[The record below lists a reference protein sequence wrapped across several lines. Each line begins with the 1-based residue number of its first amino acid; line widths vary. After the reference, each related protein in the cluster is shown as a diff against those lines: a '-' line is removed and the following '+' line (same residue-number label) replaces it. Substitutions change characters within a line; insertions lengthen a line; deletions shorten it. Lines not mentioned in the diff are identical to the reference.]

1 MATFK
6 AGVIG
11 CGGRG
16 RAHAQGYQASPDV
29 EIVACSDPAE
39 GARNN
44 FSKQFDV
51 PRTYEDYNEM
61 LEKKHWILLVFVRG

>member
-1 MATFK
+1 MIFGSQRKEIYMATFK

-29 EIVACSDPAE
+29 KIVACSDP
-39 GARNN
+39 
-44 FSKQFDV
+44 S
-51 PRTYEDYNEM
+51 
-61 LEKKHWILLVFVRG
+61 